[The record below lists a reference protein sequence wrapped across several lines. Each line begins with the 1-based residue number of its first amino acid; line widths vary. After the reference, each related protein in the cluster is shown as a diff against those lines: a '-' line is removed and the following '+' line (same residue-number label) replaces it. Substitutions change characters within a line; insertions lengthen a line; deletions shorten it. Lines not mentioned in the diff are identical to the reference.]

1 MAKIK
6 LSGLVSD
13 VAGKLNGSVF
23 QRSKAGLSL
32 RTNHKKKMELSAR
45 QKQTFYLNTFA
56 RKAAT
61 IQSPPLLIQMGTE
74 SQRHPRHSN
83 FATSYYI
90 PPGAWFGKRLVESF
104 AFGGAVPGRQPAGI
118 PPQIVTED
126 SPPAYNTGS
135 RILEV
140 KYTPELTLTQNWT
153 LVVDLQLS
161 RSYTGSWS
169 PDKWKH
175 LGWYAPTPPNQN
187 LLIQAGFFPD
197 YLIENRRMF
206 YRLRL
211 LVPDLGVWTNS
222 LISEVIID

>member
-32 RTNHKKKMELSAR
+32 RTNPKKKMELSAR
-45 QKQTFYLNTFA
+45 QKQTFYINTLA

-61 IQSPPLLIQMGTE
+61 IQTPPLLVQMGTE

-90 PPGAWFGKRLVESF
+90 PAGAWFGKRTVEF
-104 AFGGAVPGRQPAGI
+104 LAYGGAGWGPQPAGI
-118 PPQIVTED
+118 PPQSVTED
-126 SPPAYNTGS
+126 SPPAYNTGT

-140 KYTPELTLTQNWT
+140 KYTPELTFSQDWK
-153 LVVDLQLS
+153 LVIDLQLS

-169 PDKWKH
+169 PDRWKH
-175 LGWYAPTPPNQN
+175 LGWYAPTPPNKN
-187 LLIQAGFFPD
+187 FLIQAGFFPD
-197 YLIENRRMF
+197 YLIKNRRMF

-211 LVPDLGVWTNS
+211 LVPDLGLWTNS
-222 LISEVIID
+222 LISEVVID